1 MNYINLNILNIFKY
15 LFVLLRFYIV
25 DIIMVNWMVL
35 KIVLF
40 IILLIDCIVGF

>member
-40 IILLIDCIVGF
+40 IILLIDCRILN